1 MEDIYSFK
9 DEYKKDRVSIIIP
22 SYNRFD
28 FLLNALSSVKNQN
41 YIDKEIIVIDDASTD
56 KRYQS
61 YNWEEIIYKR
71 LDINNR
77 EKYNF
82 GCANGITRNQGIYI
96 STGEYLAFL
105 DDDDYYLHDK
115 LIYQMECMKKYG
127 YKFST
132 TNMLCGNGT
141 YHAQI
146 NKRLYFENKF
156 GIEIDKDI
164 YELDSSTIK
173 DINYITLSSVILHRD
188 IIKEYG
194 GFSLGVAEDYKLWK
208 KIIKKYKCL
217 YLNLPTIYYDLNHGN
232 GKLYSS

>member
-1 MEDIYSFK
+1 MEDIYSFNP
-9 DEYKKDRVSIIIP
+9 EYKKDRVSIIIP

-41 YIDKEIIVIDDASTD
+41 FIDKEIIVIDDASTD

-105 DDDDYYLHDK
+105 DDDDYYLHNK
-115 LIYQMECMKKYG
+115 LTYQMECMKKYG
-127 YKFST
+127 YQFST
-132 TNMLCGNGT
+132 TNMLCGHGI

-146 NKRLYFENKF
+146 NKRLYFETKF

-194 GFSLGVAEDYKLWK
+194 GFGLGVAEDYKLWK

-232 GKLYSS
+232 GKLYSC